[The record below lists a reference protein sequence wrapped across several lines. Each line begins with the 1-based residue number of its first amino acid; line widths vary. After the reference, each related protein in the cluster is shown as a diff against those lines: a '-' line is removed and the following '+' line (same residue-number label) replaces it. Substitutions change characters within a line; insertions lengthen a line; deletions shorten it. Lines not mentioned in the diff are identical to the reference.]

1 MQCNEYYDLEIKY
14 NNNDYFS
21 YVTDQSGSA
30 IAVLGDLTVTNG
42 AFEVYTA
49 GDTLDI
55 HGNTFI
61 NGGVFEY
68 NADQTGQI
76 THHGLVT
83 LNSGEYKLN
92 SGQTVKVG
100 GFRRVGGTLTI
111 S

>member
-1 MQCNEYYDLEIKY
+1 MLKVEVKY
-14 NNNDYFS
+14 NNNTYLC
-21 YVTDQSGSA
+21 YMTDQSGNA

-42 AFEVYTA
+42 AFDIYTA
-49 GDTLDI
+49 TDTFTV

-68 NADQTGQI
+68 AADQTGQI

-83 LNSGEYKLN
+83 LNSGTYKLN

-100 GFRRVGGTLTI
+100 GFRKVGGTLTI
-111 S
+111 A